1 MLEARQIG
9 NGRRSLTGMMTSAK
23 KTPGL
28 GKFESSLERDLFFLL
43 EFDRRVIAWYPQPVT
58 LPVPAEPGR
67 RASRYTPDV
76 SIEYAAE
83 PDGQIVDRVELC
95 EVKYR
100 EELRTDWI
108 KLKPR
113 LRTGVRHA
121 RENGW
126 SFRIYTEVEIRTPRL
141 ANAKY
146 FLPYVSRQ
154 VDENHVM
161 RLEQALS
168 RFGVSTPNEVLD
180 AAQQREGER
189 GWMLGVLWHL
199 IAVGRIEMDFDK
211 ALTMQSSI
219 RCRGHVTER

>member
-1 MLEARQIG
+1 MPEARKIG
-9 NGRRSLTGMMTSAK
+9 NGRRSLTGMMTSAR

-28 GKFESSLERDLFFLL
+28 GKFESSLERDLFLLL

-58 LPVPAEPGR
+58 LPVPAGPGR

-76 SIEYAAE
+76 TIEFAAE
-83 PDGQIVDRVELC
+83 PDGQVVDQVELG

-100 EELRTDWI
+100 EELRADWA

-113 LRTGVRHA
+113 LRTGLRHA

-141 ANAKY
+141 QNAKF
-146 FLPYVSRQ
+146 FLPFMNRQ
-154 VDENHVM
+154 IDEDHGV
-161 RLEQALS
+161 RLEHALGGL
-168 RFGVSTPNEVLD
+168 GVSTPNGVFE
-180 AAQQREGER
+180 AAQLREGER

-199 IAVGRIEMDFDK
+199 IAIGRIEMDFDK
-211 ALTMQSSI
+211 ALTMQSPI
-219 RCRGHVTER
+219 WCRGHVAER